1 MTKKKKSISH
11 LMNYMAVPSIFGT
24 LHIRIYRTRRHIN
37 AFARLIEIYVLIHSR
52 IGGNG
57 KQRARMVVDDGP
69 RRREK
74 RWEMERDVC
83 SVW

>member
-1 MTKKKKSISH
+1 
-11 LMNYMAVPSIFGT
+11 MNYMAVPSIFGT
-24 LHIRIYRTRRHIN
+24 LRIRIFRTRRHIN

-69 RRREK
+69 RGRERYDG
-74 RWEMERDVC
+74 RWKGMYVRHGSEREGG
-83 SVW
+83 